1 MKSKFIKGLVV
12 IAIGVLVWF
21 LPHPDAVSAQ
31 AWHLFA
37 IVLATILGLI
47 FQPLPI
53 GAVAFFG
60 VTVAILTNVM
70 KPSEALSGYAST
82 TIWLIVCA
90 FMIARGF
97 IKTGLGKRIAY
108 KIISMLGDSTLKLGY
123 SIVISDAVISPA
135 MPSSGARAGGILFP
149 IVKSLSSA
157 LGSEQGETRKKAGA
171 FFMQT
176 LWQGNAVTNG
186 MFLTSMADNPLIASL
201 ALTTFGVEIS
211 WGLWAMGAIV
221 PALVSLA
228 VIPYVLYKIYPP
240 QIKDYP
246 QGKEIARAE
255 LAKLGSLQ
263 KNEIVMIGVFIGALI
278 LWATGS
284 ITGLNATTVVMIA
297 VGVMLVF
304 GVLEWNDFIGEKGAW
319 DTLIWM
325 GSLITLAGGLSKL
338 GFVTWFASL
347 MSGTMGGLSWT
358 LVMGI
363 LVLVYVFTHYF
374 FC

>member
-97 IKTGLGKRIAY
+97 IKTDLGKRIAY

-157 LGSEQGETRKKAGA
+157 LGSEQGETRKK
-171 FFMQT
+171 
-176 LWQGNAVTNG
+176 
-186 MFLTSMADNPLIASL
+186 
-201 ALTTFGVEIS
+201 S
-211 WGLWAMGAIV
+211 WC
-221 PALVSLA
+221 
-228 VIPYVLYKIYPP
+228 
-240 QIKDYP
+240 
-246 QGKEIARAE
+246 
-255 LAKLGSLQ
+255 
-263 KNEIVMIGVFIGALI
+263 VFYA
-278 LWATGS
+278 
-284 ITGLNATTVVMIA
+284 
-297 VGVMLVF
+297 
-304 GVLEWNDFIGEKGAW
+304 
-319 DTLIWM
+319 DTLARKRSHKRYVSHIN
-325 GSLITLAGGLSKL
+325 GGQS
-338 GFVTWFASL
+338 
-347 MSGTMGGLSWT
+347 
-358 LVMGI
+358 
-363 LVLVYVFTHYF
+363 THS
-374 FC
+374 

>member
-53 GAVAFFG
+53 GVVAFFG

-171 FFMQT
+171 FLCRHF
-176 LWQGNAVTNG
+176 
-186 MFLTSMADNPLIASL
+186 
-201 ALTTFGVEIS
+201 
-211 WGLWAMGAIV
+211 
-221 PALVSLA
+221 
-228 VIPYVLYKIYPP
+228 
-240 QIKDYP
+240 
-246 QGKEIARAE
+246 GKE
-255 LAKLGSLQ
+255 
-263 KNEIVMIGVFIGALI
+263 
-278 LWATGS
+278 
-284 ITGLNATTVVMIA
+284 
-297 VGVMLVF
+297 
-304 GVLEWNDFIGEKGAW
+304 
-319 DTLIWM
+319 TL
-325 GSLITLAGGLSKL
+325 
-338 GFVTWFASL
+338 
-347 MSGTMGGLSWT
+347 
-358 LVMGI
+358 
-363 LVLVYVFTHYF
+363 
-374 FC
+374 

>member
-358 LVMGI
+358 LVIVI

>member
-135 MPSSGARAGGILFP
+135 MPSSGTRAGGILFP

-186 MFLTSMADNPLIASL
+186 MFLTSMAGNPLIASL
-201 ALTTFGVEIS
+201 VLTTFGVEIS

-263 KNEIVMIGVFIGALI
+263 KKRDCDDRRIYRSFDIVGYWKHHRA
-278 LWATGS
+278 
-284 ITGLNATTVVMIA
+284 
-297 VGVMLVF
+297 
-304 GVLEWNDFIGEKGAW
+304 
-319 DTLIWM
+319 
-325 GSLITLAGGLSKL
+325 
-338 GFVTWFASL
+338 
-347 MSGTMGGLSWT
+347 
-358 LVMGI
+358 
-363 LVLVYVFTHYF
+363 
-374 FC
+374 